1 MRRIVQVGLGP
12 VGVSLARTVVERVG
26 LELVGAADSSP
37 DLAGRDLG
45 EILGLGRFGVLVG
58 ADAGEVVDATNPDIV
73 LHATS
78 SHLPEAEAQIRALL
92 SKGVS
97 VISTC
102 EELSYPFY
110 RHPALAQ
117 ELDAIAVDRG
127 VILLGTG
134 VNPGFVMDKLVAT
147 LLGACRS
154 VDRVRVR
161 RVVDASLRRGPL
173 QKKIGAGIT
182 VSEFEDRARA
192 GRIGHV
198 GLAESAHMLA
208 DVLGVGAERVV
219 SERLAP
225 RIAERAVR
233 TDFVLVEP
241 GQVAGVEHLVVVE
254 AGGRE
259 RVRLA
264 LEMFVGAQSSVDEVA
279 IDGSP
284 SLEMTIP
291 GGIHGDQGTANV
303 VVNCACLLDRLAPGL
318 RTMLDVPLRLALE
331 AR

>member
-1 MRRIVQVGLGP
+1 MV
-12 VGVSLARTVVERVG
+12 
-26 LELVGAADSSP
+26 
-37 DLAGRDLG
+37 
-45 EILGLGRFGVLVG
+45 
-58 ADAGEVVDATNPDIV
+58 
-73 LHATS
+73 
-78 SHLPEAEAQIRALL
+78 
-92 SKGVS
+92 
-97 VISTC
+97 
-102 EELSYPFY
+102 
-110 RHPALAQ
+110 
-117 ELDAIAVDRG
+117 
-127 VILLGTG
+127 LLGTG

-154 VDRVRVR
+154 AERVLVR
-161 RVVDASLRRGPL
+161 RVVDASLRREPL

-182 VSEFEDRARA
+182 VAEFEERARA

-208 DVLGVGAERVV
+208 DVMGVGAERVV
-219 SERLAP
+219 SERLLP
-225 RIAERAVR
+225 KISMRAVR
-233 TDFVLVEP
+233 TESSRVEP

-264 LEMFVGAQSSVDEVA
+264 LEMFVGAERSVDEVA

-303 VVNCACLLDRLAPGL
+303 VVNCACLLGCLAPGL
-318 RTMLDVPLRLALE
+318 RTMLDVPLRLAPE